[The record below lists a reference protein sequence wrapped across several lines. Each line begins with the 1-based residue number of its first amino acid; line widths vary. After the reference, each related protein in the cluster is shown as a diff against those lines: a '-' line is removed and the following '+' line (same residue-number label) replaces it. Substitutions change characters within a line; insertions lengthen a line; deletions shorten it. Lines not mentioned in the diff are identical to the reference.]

1 MSENTD
7 SIVAKFQTLGTDD
20 IEDQAG
26 ARNIIIE
33 VCKAYPDKHF
43 TQREFKDNLATH
55 QHDGKE
61 GFSNPYINSIL
72 KKLVDDGVLMKTKNG
87 RNAYYRWSAE

>member
-7 SIVAKFQTLGTDD
+7 SIVAKFQTLGTDA

-55 QHDGKE
+55 QHDGRKD
-61 GFSNPYINSIL
+61 SVTLTSTAYSKSL
-72 KKLVDDGVLMKTKNG
+72 LMMV
-87 RNAYYRWSAE
+87 Y

>member
-1 MSENTD
+1 MD
-7 SIVAKFQTLGTDD
+7 KFRNLGTDD
-20 IEDQAG
+20 ITEMNG
-26 ARNIIIE
+26 ARSTIIE

-43 TQREFKDNLATH
+43 TQKEFRENLDEL

-72 KKLVDDGVLMKTKNG
+72 KKLVTEGVLNKTKSG
-87 RNAYYRWSAE
+87 RSAYYRWSGE